1 MGSFGRLWPQISAR
15 RAWDQD
21 GRPVWELH
29 FTPRAAPTRTSARAG
44 SGRKPETIAG
54 EVVDRRGVQLGD
66 LAIDEHRYRVELA
79 ARDSA
84 AVRAGGGSAGGGG
97 PAAGG
102 FAAGDRPVVGGPV
115 GGGGSVRA
123 GGLAGDGSADGGSAG
138 GGSAGGG
145 PAGGRP
151 DVAAAL
157 AELAA
162 QPENEALRH
171 LVVGRLAAGHDGFPG
186 EPGLEISSAR
196 ITGQGLGEL
205 FDGVFVWRAQTRQ
218 DTYTFVVAPD
228 LQARALL
235 IEDPELARAL
245 IQLACPRP
253 GDRHGSELENRLQ
266 EAISRL
272 GVTAA
277 PGRADRFRFEV
288 PDSAAVLRVK
298 DPLATAAQPDQPA
311 AHESAKSE
319 SEMALSAELA
329 ELARKVGVR
338 AVRRPSTS

>member
-1 MGSFGRLWPQISAR
+1 VGSFGRLWPQISAR
-15 RAWDQD
+15 RAWDQN

-29 FTPRAAPTRTSARAG
+29 FTPRAAPVAAPSPSRR
-44 SGRKPETIAG
+44 PETIPG
-54 EVVDRRGVQLGD
+54 ETVDHRGVQLGD
-66 LAIDEHRYRVELA
+66 LAIDEHRYRITP
-79 ARDSA
+79 DS
-84 AVRAGGGSAGGGG
+84 
-97 PAAGG
+97 P
-102 FAAGDRPVVGGPV
+102 
-115 GGGGSVRA
+115 SVRKA
-123 GGLAGDGSADGGSAG
+123 PADASGQ
-138 GGSAGGG
+138 
-145 PAGGRP
+145 RP

-162 QPENEALRH
+162 QPDNEVLRR
-171 LVVGRLAAGHDGFPG
+171 LVATRLAAGHDGFPG
-186 EPGLEISSAR
+186 EPGLDVSSAR

-205 FDGVFVWRAQTRQ
+205 FDGVFVWRAQAGP
-218 DTYTFVVAPD
+218 DTFTFVVAPD

-253 GDRHGSELENRLQ
+253 GDRHGAELGGRLQ

-277 PGRADRFRFEV
+277 PGRAERFRFEA
-288 PDSAAVLRVK
+288 PDPASVLRVK
-298 DPLATAAQPDQPA
+298 DPLAAVVEPSQPA
-311 AHESAKSE
+311 HEPAKSE

-329 ELARKVGVR
+329 DLARKVGVR

>member
-15 RAWDQD
+15 RAWDQH
-21 GRPVWELH
+21 GRPVWEVH
-29 FTPRAAPTRTSARAG
+29 FTPRSAQVTRPEAQTGVKSKRA
-44 SGRKPETIAG
+44 SGKKAETVLG
-54 EVVDRRGVQLGD
+54 EIVDHRGVQLGD
-66 LAIDEHRYRVELA
+66 LAIDEHRYRIVL
-79 ARDSA
+79 
-84 AVRAGGGSAGGGG
+84 
-97 PAAGG
+97 
-102 FAAGDRPVVGGPV
+102 
-115 GGGGSVRA
+115 
-123 GGLAGDGSADGGSAG
+123 GGL
-138 GGSAGGG
+138 
-145 PAGGRP
+145 PAREGTERP

-157 AELAA
+157 AELAV
-162 QPENEALRH
+162 QPENEVLRR
-171 LVVGRLAAGHDGFPG
+171 LVAGRLAAGHDGFPG
-186 EPGLEISSAR
+186 EPGLDISSAR

-218 DTYTFVVAPD
+218 DTFTFVVAPD

-253 GDRHGSELENRLQ
+253 GDRHGAELENRLQ

-277 PGRADRFRFEV
+277 PGRAERFRFEL
-288 PDSAAVLRVK
+288 PDPAAVLRVR
-298 DPLATAAQPDQPA
+298 DPLASSDQPVQ
-311 AHESAKSE
+311 EPTKSE

-329 ELARKVGVR
+329 DLARKVGVR